1 MKKVLIVSSLGGH
14 LVQMKNFYL
23 NSPDNVSW
31 ILVTE
36 SRVGNMKVDW
46 FQGKVYKIIS
56 HKKGLLNYFG
66 LLLNSF
72 FALKILLQERPDIIC
87 SSGSHTAIPFY
98 LAAKLF
104 NIHTVFILS
113 YARRTSRSKSADMIY
128 YLANTFIVQWEEALK
143 NYPKALY
150 FGSSLYL

>member
-46 FQGKVYKIIS
+46 FQGKMYKIFS
-56 HKKGLLNYFG
+56 HKKGILNYFG
-66 LLLNSF
+66 LLINVF
-72 FALKILLQERPDIIC
+72 FALKILFQERPDFIC
-87 SSGSHTAIPFY
+87 STGSHTAIPFFVV
-98 LAAKLF
+98 AKLF

-113 YARRTSRSKSADMIY
+113 YARRRSRAKSADVIY
-128 YLANTFIVQWEEALK
+128 YLANTFVVQWEEALK

-150 FGSSLYL
+150 LGSSLYL